1 MKSPSKKLGRP
12 TIRTPKEDPD
22 PVGVARMF
30 VEVDAGTG
38 HGVDVT
44 VDLKI
49 AFRPGSASGI
59 AGVVRELDTS
69 SAELS
74 DEHSSDQQPDAS
86 GDGPYIFGLFGQP
99 IPVSRLKTRRRR
111 FGRRG

>member
-74 DEHSSDQQPDAS
+74 DELHPISSPTLRETDRTSSAS
-86 GDGPYIFGLFGQP
+86 SECQYQ
-99 IPVSRLKTRRRR
+99 
-111 FGRRG
+111 